1 MTDREEVLQS
11 VRAFEK
17 TIGECCDMFPE
28 CFHFEVWQAATS
40 AERERCAMVATDYR
54 MKVEG
59 TPLDPCEGW
68 AIERTKKDIAA
79 AIRD

>member
-40 AERERCAMVATDYR
+40 AARERCAMVATDYASR
-54 MKVEG
+54 ANVQGMHVQYD
-59 TPLDPCEGW
+59 T
-68 AIERTKKDIAA
+68 ARYIAA